1 MRPTGCSDRYLVF
14 AALMDRVPGYDML
27 GGKQGGTMFLTL
39 DEERHACCW
48 DFTVRL
54 DELARL
60 LKTFNQREPSTRTI
74 ELQAERLVKDEF
86 QSPDD
91 LREFIKAVCKWRGY
105 EGIAGRVLN
114 SNTESDLSSC
124 FRSAHSHAIAHDDLA
139 AIKSLLGLDGIAI
152 SFASKHLKFL
162 VPENA
167 VVLDSII
174 SKRLGYELTTEG
186 YHALLTD
193 CRRILEKAVSSRL
206 DYPGWGRDGWRVSD
220 IEMAIFEKLRA

>member
-1 MRPTGCSDRYLVF
+1 LAETKAG
-14 AALMDRVPGYDML
+14 
-27 GGKQGGTMFLTL
+27 QMFLTL

-48 DFTVRL
+48 DFTVQL
-54 DELARL
+54 DELSRL
-60 LKTFNQREPSTRTI
+60 LKIFNQREPNTRTI

-86 QSPDD
+86 QSAGD

-105 EGIAGRVLN
+105 EGIADRVLKN
-114 SNTESDLSSC
+114 NTESELSSS
-124 FRSAHSHAIAHDDLA
+124 FRSAHFHAIAHDDLA
-139 AIKSLLGLDGIAI
+139 AIKSLLGLNGIAV

-186 YHALLTD
+186 YHVLLTD
-193 CRRILEKAVSSRL
+193 CRRILEKAVSAGL
-206 DYPGWGRDGWRVSD
+206 DYPGWGHNGWRVSD